1 MDNNNTFHFQ
11 LQPSSSSSPVTQESD
26 SNQEKQKSNYQQ
38 NPNQPSQ
45 KEMMEYLI
53 AKIKVFPNVEIK
65 TKEVNNVYKIKAQID
80 LSKIGNGV
88 FYNAQLNTVSHNARI
103 INIKVVFTDNDN
115 LIRDMKINTDSLI
128 QCLRD
133 IAPDTIENIHMDT
146 YKEHLGI
153 VASTVRGASLIY
165 IYKRIIEF
173 VKIINEK
180 YGVLPPP
187 TSPSPLL
194 MNMQSL
200 NTTDPTN
207 PTNPTEPTNSDMITD
222 SHSQSQQK
230 LLEIE
235 KKIQQQMEQQLQ
247 LQIQKEQ
254 LQLQKEQIQREQLQ
268 KEQEQLKIINMQ
280 KMLVVEQQ
288 KYKDLETEEHNL
300 QLQIDNIKKLKI
312 EQQKTIENIYN
323 SIPNHN
329 NNISNPKIHSHVFP
343 TPPPGLRIPV
353 HILNAV
359 SNTPVTVSTA
369 MINPSE
375 PNKKSSMDPTSFA
388 FKVINGL
395 KK

>member
-1 MDNNNTFHFQ
+1 MDISIVQNQQSNDPPPQ
-11 LQPSSSSSPVTQESD
+11 QSPPQ
-26 SNQEKQKSNYQQ
+26 QHSNYQQ

-115 LIRDMKINTDSLI
+115 LIRDMKINADSLI

-194 MNMQSL
+194 MNSQFP
-200 NTTDPTN
+200 NTTTDSTN
-207 PTNPTEPTNSDMITD
+207 PTDPTNSDMMMD

-323 SIPNHN
+323 SIPKNNN
-329 NNISNPKIHSHVFP
+329 NNISNPKIHPHVFP
-343 TPPPGLRIPV
+343 PPPPGLRIPV
-353 HILNAV
+353 HILNSA
-359 SNTPVTVSTA
+359 NTPVPVPNVPIEPT
-369 MINPSE
+369 E

>member
-1 MDNNNTFHFQ
+1 MDTNIVQNQ
-11 LQPSSSSSPVTQESD
+11 LQNNPPPP
-26 SNQEKQKSNYQQ
+26 NQNYQP

-80 LSKIGNGV
+80 LSKIGNGI

-115 LIRDMKINTDSLI
+115 LIRDMKINADSLI

-194 MNMQSL
+194 MNSQST

-207 PTNPTEPTNSDMITD
+207 PTELTNSDMMMD
-222 SHSQSQQK
+222 SHTQSQQK

-329 NNISNPKIHSHVFP
+329 NNNNNISNPKIHSHVFP
-343 TPPPGLRIPV
+343 PPPPGLRIPV

-359 SNTPVTVSTA
+359 SNTPVTVPIA